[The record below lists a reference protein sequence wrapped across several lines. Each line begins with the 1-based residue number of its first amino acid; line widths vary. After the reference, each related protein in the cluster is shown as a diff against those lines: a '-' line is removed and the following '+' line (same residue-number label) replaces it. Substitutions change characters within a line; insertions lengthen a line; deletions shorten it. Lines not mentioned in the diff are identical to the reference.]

1 MNGWSESDQG
11 FMRAALDEAAIAA
24 DSKEVPVGAVVVQS
38 GEIIARG
45 RNRTLADNDPTAH
58 AEVVAVR
65 AAAIAM
71 ENHRLPGS
79 TLFVTLEP
87 CPMCV
92 GAMLQARV
100 ARVVFAAYDAR
111 AGALGSVIDI
121 SMLPQLNHRLEV
133 NGGLFAEEA
142 GDLLSAFFEQRR

>member
-1 MNGWSESDQG
+1 MSGWSKSDQA
-11 FMRAALDEAAIAA
+11 FMRAALDEAANAA

-58 AEVVAVR
+58 AEVVAIR
-65 AAAIAM
+65 AAADAM
-71 ENHRLPGS
+71 DNHRLPGS
-79 TLFVTLEP
+79 TLFVSLEP

-121 SMLPQLNHRLEV
+121 SILPQLNHRLEV
-133 NGGLFAEEA
+133 NGGLFADEA
-142 GDLLSAFFEQRR
+142 GELLSAFFEERR